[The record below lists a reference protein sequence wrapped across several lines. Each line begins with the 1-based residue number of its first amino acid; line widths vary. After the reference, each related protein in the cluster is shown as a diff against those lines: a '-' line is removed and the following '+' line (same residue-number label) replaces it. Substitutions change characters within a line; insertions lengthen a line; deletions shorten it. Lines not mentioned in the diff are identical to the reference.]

1 MTTCIDLLMGSA
13 EDIATAAAEH
23 TDCESYSEPLTQVV
37 QQLGPCLE
45 DELPLDV
52 TPLRE
57 AGADDA
63 LIGRLLRAAETEVIE
78 LFRSY
83 SNGKMFAGNVLHLRA
98 CIRKSLPPSVLNLD
112 TVGLYYN
119 LVESLAQASHP
130 DNQRLYD
137 FLAGILTNIRDLVF
151 VHDVAGNILYVNDAG
166 LDIVKYT
173 REDLMQGLSIYDV
186 VVSRYIDL
194 IEERMT
200 APGGGKLSPFTIEVY
215 SKDGERI
222 PMEIDTRILTNHAG
236 STDVVVGIARDL
248 RLERRFQTDI
258 RRTHCYVET
267 LLSVSPHGVIIS
279 DADGSIREA
288 NALAAGLCGAPSVNA
303 LIGLNLGDL
312 GERADASGRDLLERV
327 VDARRDFRACVTFRT
342 RFGKKLHC
350 DVIAAPLE
358 LDDGSLDGVV
368 MLLVDIA
375 EQKSMQRELLQQEKM
390 SALGEIVMRAAHELN
405 NPLAG
410 ILGYAELLHQ
420 AVEKPA
426 HKDKLERIID
436 EANRCRRIGE
446 NLLAFAKR
454 GERERLPCD
463 INDLIRQAYQL
474 FEYALNVDHIAVTLD
489 LAPDVPQVHC
499 DSQDI
504 QRVFL
509 NVINNAHQ
517 ALLEV
522 EPDRRRLAIASRTD
536 GTSVRIAFADTG
548 PGLDEETCAKVF
560 QPFFTTREVGEGI
573 GLGLSVAYAMVTNH
587 GGTIDVE
594 SEPGRGATF
603 TISLPVRA

>member
-1 MTTCIDLLMGSA
+1 MTTCIDILVGSA
-13 EDIATAAAEH
+13 EDIAKAAAEH
-23 TDCESYSEPLTQVV
+23 TDSEAYIEPLTQVV
-37 QQLGPCLE
+37 QQLGGCLE

-52 TPLRE
+52 MPLRE

-63 LIGRLLRAAETEVIE
+63 LIGRLLRAAETEAIE
-78 LFRSY
+78 LFRAS
-83 SNGKMFAGNVLHLRA
+83 SNGKVFAGNVLHLRA
-98 CIRKSLPPSVLNLD
+98 CIRKSLPPAVLNLE
-112 TVGLYYN
+112 TVSLYHN
-119 LVESLAQASHP
+119 LVDNMAQTAHP
-130 DNQRLYD
+130 DSQRLYD
-137 FLAGILTNIRDLVF
+137 FLAGILHNIRDLVF
-151 VHDVAGNILYVNDAG
+151 VHDAAGNILYINDAG
-166 LDIVKYT
+166 LAVVKYT

-186 VVSRYIDL
+186 VVSKYIDL
-194 IEERMT
+194 VEERMT
-200 APGGGKLSPFTIEVY
+200 APGGGNLSPFTIEVY

-236 STDVVVGIARDL
+236 STDVIVGISRDL
-248 RLERRFQTDI
+248 RLERRFQTEI
-258 RRTHCYVET
+258 RRTNCYVET
-267 LLSVSPHGVIIS
+267 LLGISPHGVIIA
-279 DADGSIREA
+279 DADGSIRDA
-288 NALAAGLCGAPSVNA
+288 NAIAAGLCGAPSVNA
-303 LIGLNLGDL
+303 LIGLGLCDL
-312 GERADASGRDLLERV
+312 GERADASSRDLLERV

-420 AVEKPA
+420 AVEKRS

-454 GERERLPCD
+454 GDRERLPCD
-463 INDLIRQAYQL
+463 INVLIQQAYGL
-474 FEYALNVDHIAVTLD
+474 FEYALNVDRIAVTLD
-489 LAPDVPQVHC
+489 LAPDLPQVHC
-499 DSQDI
+499 DSQDV

-522 EPDRRRLAIASRTD
+522 EPDRRRLTITSRTD
-536 GTSVRIAFADTG
+536 RSSVQIVFADTG
-548 PGLDEETCAKVF
+548 PGMDEETCAKVF
-560 QPFFTTREVGEGI
+560 QPFFTTRDVGEGI
-573 GLGLSVAYAMVTNH
+573 GLGLSVAYAMITNH
-587 GGTIDVE
+587 GGAIEVE

-603 TISLPVRA
+603 TISLPIRA